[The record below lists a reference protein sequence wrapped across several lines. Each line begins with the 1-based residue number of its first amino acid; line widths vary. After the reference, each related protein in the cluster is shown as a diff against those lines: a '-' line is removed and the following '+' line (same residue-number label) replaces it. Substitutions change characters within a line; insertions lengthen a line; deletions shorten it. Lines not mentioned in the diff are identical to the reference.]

1 LGGALTPAFRDARED
16 DALTLAALATQVFF
30 DTYATEGITPALAR
44 EAAALYGPDAMAARL
59 RDPAVHVIVATRGD
73 ALAAF
78 IDLSAGTR
86 CPVAE
91 FGGLEV
97 FRLYV
102 QRPFQRHGLGR
113 ALVARAEA
121 LAHQRGHASLWLT
134 AWAGNHGALVFYR
147 STGWRDV
154 GATAYVIEGQSFEN
168 RVLVKRLAAPA

>member
-1 LGGALTPAFRDARED
+1 MDVAFRVAGEE
-16 DALTLAALATQVFF
+16 DALTLGALATQVFL

-44 EAAALYGPDAMAARL
+44 EAAAVYGPDVMAARL
-59 RDPAVHVIVATRGD
+59 RDPAVHIIVATRGD

-78 IDLSAGTR
+78 IDLSATTR
-86 CPVAE
+86 CPVAG

-113 ALVARAEA
+113 ALEARAEA
-121 LAHQRGHASLWLT
+121 WAHARGHASLWLT
-134 AWAGNHGALVFYR
+134 AWAGNHGALSFYR
-147 STGWRDV
+147 STGWVDV

-168 RVLVKRLAAPA
+168 RVLVRRVAAPA